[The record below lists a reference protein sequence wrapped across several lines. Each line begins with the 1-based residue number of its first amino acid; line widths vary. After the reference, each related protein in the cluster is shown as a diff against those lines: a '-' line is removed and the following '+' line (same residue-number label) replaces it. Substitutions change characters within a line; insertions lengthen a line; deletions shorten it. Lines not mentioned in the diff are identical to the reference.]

1 MDEIQIV
8 PAPIPDSPPTAGPVP
23 FEYAIELLADNEKT
37 YCLWETRITPEGY
50 RASTLVTY
58 PTRCSV
64 CLELA
69 TKKELFSADPNYR
82 RPLCDKDA
90 AEKPDLNM
98 TDRTKL
104 TALQEQRLR
113 KSQPT
118 FALHKVTGIPMVA
131 ELHRIA
137 QIERHRE
144 HNPTV
149 GMPKAP
155 KKGHMPKKEQAI
167 KSAALRT
174 FRRLIAPL
182 IEAAKG
188 HFASLGQEYQGV
200 PVEVLG
206 KVGARAGELAIY
218 EYIRTRRARRARRN
232 RSQQFS
238 RQVNAGLIPGNTN
251 RRRFG
256 C

>member
-1 MDEIQIV
+1 MPEEQTV
-8 PAPIPDSPPTAGPVP
+8 PAAESKPVP
-23 FEYAIELLADNEKT
+23 FEYSIELLDENEKFYVVKEWAIDT
-37 YCLWETRITPEGY
+37 SLIAGVPVR
-50 RASTLVTY
+50 RLMDVKY
-58 PTRCSV
+58 PVRCSV
-64 CLELA
+64 CFAPA